1 VNQNPPKNEPP
12 QMVGAGGKWPVSNE
26 IIDPKVVR
34 QHNELYCGPACA
46 EMLLKDRGI
55 TNIDQNAI
63 ADRSGVPAITKYLA
77 RAINNL
83 VPEGSVRWQGGP
95 ISIPG
100 ATDSQVF
107 EVLNT
112 TGSYAA
118 VFKETGARIGHLVV
132 VDGVDKAGR
141 VMIRYPWE
149 GTKYTMKKE
158 DFLNYWNT
166 EAIYGRKL

>member
-1 VNQNPPKNEPP
+1 
-12 QMVGAGGKWPVSNE
+12 MVGAGGKWPVINE

-63 ADRSGVPAITKYLA
+63 ADRSGVAAITKYLA
-77 RAINNL
+77 RAINDL
-83 VPEGSVRWQGGP
+83 VPESSVRWPCP

-100 ATDSQVF
+100 ATDLQVF

-112 TGSYAA
+112 TGSWAA

-132 VDGVDKAGR
+132 VDGLDEAGR
-141 VMIRYPWE
+141 VMIRDPWE
-149 GTKYTMKKE
+149 GTKYIMQKE
-158 DFLNYWNT
+158 DFLDYWNT